1 MDSAGASSDAAART
15 SVSLMELVTGRPNVE
30 LRRAADGE
38 RVVVL
43 SFPYDRALVDL
54 VRTIPHRRFDWE
66 TREWSAPAED
76 WAALKVV
83 EALERYPELSVA
95 PDVGEWL
102 ADVGR
107 RWIGAVTT
115 TRYDG
120 RGWWVLRTL
129 AGSVPGELRDGAIER
144 ADGALLVPISQV
156 AARVLREQRSMRV
169 DMGAERC
176 LQVAEHGGD
185 PPAARLIWFRSV
197 DGEQLRLEVLW
208 DPDVGVAFGELPGA
222 DGTRAVPL
230 DPWLAE
236 PLTRSSPVTAS
247 R

>member
-1 MDSAGASSDAAART
+1 
-15 SVSLMELVTGRPNVE
+15 MELVTGRPNVE
-30 LRRAADGE
+30 LRRDRDGE

-129 AGSVPGELRDGAIER
+129 AGSVPAELRDAAIER
-144 ADGALLVPISQV
+144 ADGALLVPISQA
-156 AARVLREQRSMRV
+156 AARVLARAALDARRRGRRALPAGRRARWRSARVPADLVSQRRRRAAAPGGPVGSGRGQWRSESSRAPTAPV
-169 DMGAERC
+169 RC
-176 LQVAEHGGD
+176 
-185 PPAARLIWFRSV
+185 RW
-197 DGEQLRLEVLW
+197 
-208 DPDVGVAFGELPGA
+208 
-222 DGTRAVPL
+222 TRGWP
-230 DPWLAE
+230 
-236 PLTRSSPVTAS
+236 S